1 MKIPILDSSSSL
13 FLIAS
18 ELAKEESES
27 GAFRSGSIT
36 PDGIIDEDF
45 EKELGMPSQVQSL
58 NISVKLIIFPSFLSM
73 CITDV
78 ALENLY

>member
-45 EKELGMPSQVQSL
+45 EKELGMPSQVPKFKYISQVDNFSL
-58 NISVKLIIFPSFLSM
+58 IFKYVYYRCSF
-73 CITDV
+73 
-78 ALENLY
+78 